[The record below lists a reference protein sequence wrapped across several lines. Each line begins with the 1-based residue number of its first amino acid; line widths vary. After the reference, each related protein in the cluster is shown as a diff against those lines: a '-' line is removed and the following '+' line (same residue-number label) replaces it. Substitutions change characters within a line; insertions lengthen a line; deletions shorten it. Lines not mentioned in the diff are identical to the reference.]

1 MGESRAMD
9 LINRLEKIF
18 EDEKK
23 LEEEIKKIKIKS
35 DKIFNEKAKIAFYLY
50 SEFIKNNSEFNK
62 NSKYFK
68 LYIDNGYF
76 MVEELVFSKIYNN
89 IIEFN
94 HKSKYRQNHFVN
106 LFLDIKQVDYTS
118 NSVVVDEKQLDRLS
132 KYFKVIVRE

>member
-35 DKIFNEKAKIAFYLY
+35 EKIFNEKAKIAFHLY

-62 NSKYFK
+62 NSRYFK

-76 MVEELVFSKIYNN
+76 MVEELVFSRIYNKT
-89 IIEFN
+89 IEFRN
-94 HKSKYRQNHFVN
+94 KSEYRQNHFVN

-118 NSVVVDEKQLDRLS
+118 NSVIIDEKQLDRLS